1 MASVCSFT
9 RLYPIYVLFLLMV
22 AYLTNQ
28 ADRFVLGIASE
39 KISVYLDI
47 GHEGCF
53 PNLSYTGDVNQSTGC
68 STDCQKQ
75 TNENE

>member
-1 MASVCSFT
+1 MATVCSFS

-39 KISVYLDI
+39 KISVYLSI
-47 GHEGCF
+47 GHDGCY
-53 PNLSYTGDVNQSTGC
+53 PNLTYTGGINDSSC
-68 STDCQKQ
+68 SHDCQKQ
-75 TNENE
+75 TNEDK